1 MSRDARPEGFSR
13 RHRFG
18 TRGAFGPVL
27 RGSRKLRGRL
37 VVLHVASRPMDASRL
52 GIALTRRLVP
62 AAHDRNGVKRM
73 ARELFRRHPVKRAGL
88 DCVIALRERFA
99 PAHATALRDE
109 LAQLFDQAA
118 RTVR

>member
-37 VVLHVASRPMDASRL
+37 VALHIVPGQVNTSRL

-62 AAHDRNGVKRM
+62 AAHDRNGVKRL
-73 ARELFRRHPVKRAGL
+73 ARELFRRHSLKKAGL
-88 DCVIALRERFA
+88 DCVVSLRERFVA
-99 PAHATALRDE
+99 AHAAELREE
-109 LAQLFDQAA
+109 LSQLFEQAA